1 MPELFR
7 AESLSHQFRD
17 GTDGL
22 KNINLRIDDHEFIVI
37 AGRNGSGK
45 TLLARH
51 LVGISTP
58 TAGFVFF
65 RGIDARGNLKEL
77 RKSVGFVFQD
87 TDSQILGQTVA
98 EDVAFGPSNLRL
110 SPAEIRERTRE
121 ALIEAKLEHASDRRP
136 ESLSGGEK
144 RRLSIAGVLAMR
156 PDCIILDEPFANLD
170 FESVQDIVRICRDL
184 KKNGVTLIIV
194 THELEKILLLADR
207 LVILDGG
214 QLCFNG
220 APSSASPDLFA
231 LHGLA
236 CPYEGFFPW
245 TFPRGELPPR
255 EPRQP

>member
-121 ALIEAKLEHASDRRP
+121 ALIEAKLEHASDRGRNP
-136 ESLSGGEK
+136 FRAARSGG
-144 RRLSIAGVLAMR
+144 
-156 PDCIILDEPFANLD
+156 
-170 FESVQDIVRICRDL
+170 
-184 KKNGVTLIIV
+184 
-194 THELEKILLLADR
+194 
-207 LVILDGG
+207 
-214 QLCFNG
+214 
-220 APSSASPDLFA
+220 
-231 LHGLA
+231 
-236 CPYEGFFPW
+236 CP
-245 TFPRGELPPR
+245 
-255 EPRQP
+255 